1 MKWFAIIV
9 LASCGGSAP
18 QTRYYQLAA
27 PTIARPS
34 SGSTEIA
41 VEPLT
46 ADGAYG
52 DERIVYRLD
61 PVRLDYYDYH
71 RWSTAPGAMIGGYL
85 EQALAQSGEFAS
97 VTRAPTATT
106 AVVLGGRVTALEEI
120 DVDAHHWIGHVAL
133 ELTLRDAKTGAIVWA
148 QTFDEREPEPAQSP
162 EGLARA
168 VGIAMGRIVRDAAP
182 RLVELA
188 TRQARARLARQ
199 LE

>member
-1 MKWFAIIV
+1 MKWAIIIV
-9 LASCGGSAP
+9 LAGCGGAVP
-18 QTRYYQLAA
+18 QTRYYQLAP
-27 PTIARPS
+27 PTASRPS
-34 SGSTEIA
+34 SGDMAIA

-97 VTRAPTATT
+97 VTHAPTATT
-106 AVVLGGRVTALEEI
+106 SVVLGGRVTALEEV
-120 DVDAHHWIGHVAL
+120 DVDARHWVGHIAV

-148 QTFDEREPEPAQSP
+148 RTFDEREPEPTQSP

-168 VGIAMGRIVRDAAP
+168 VGTALGRIVRDAAP
-182 RLVELA
+182 QLSRFA
-188 TRQARARLARQ
+188 TQARVARQ